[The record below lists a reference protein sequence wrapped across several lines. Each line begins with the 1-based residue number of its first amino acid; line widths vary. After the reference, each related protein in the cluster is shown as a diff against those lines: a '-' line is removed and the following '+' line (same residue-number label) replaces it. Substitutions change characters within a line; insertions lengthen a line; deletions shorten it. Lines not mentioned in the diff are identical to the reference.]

1 MQTMVKLC
9 IKILIPTALEH
20 TIKYTVFHT
29 FDWLQS
35 GWPFYVFGTK
45 NLSPNVFRW
54 HDLFSLTLFLFKRM
68 LHYALYIMKWHYPD
82 LYSSIS
88 WCCFLLGSCGDAKMP
103 DARSGELTRVEV
115 RDVLHDLVKSTNVIA
130 FNSQRGLVRVELHLG
145 EEGEIPDVVI
155 GLLATKSH

>member
-1 MQTMVKLC
+1 
-9 IKILIPTALEH
+9 
-20 TIKYTVFHT
+20 
-29 FDWLQS
+29 
-35 GWPFYVFGTK
+35 
-45 NLSPNVFRW
+45 
-54 HDLFSLTLFLFKRM
+54 
-68 LHYALYIMKWHYPD
+68 
-82 LYSSIS
+82 
-88 WCCFLLGSCGDAKMP
+88 MP